1 MSAVSES
8 IAQRVTL
15 GMLVERYGFEVDP
28 PFATNVT
35 ITSLSDAV
43 DTVIPGS
50 LFICTHEQEPDV
62 LHAAQAGAYA
72 ALLPRASKGQI
83 ANADIPLLYG
93 DFDDRVLGDLASGLA
108 GGPSNAMAVFAVT
121 GADEQAVDAGVSQLS
136 EFLHMLGNPV
146 AVITAS
152 GSTSMTRTMNLNYPL
167 GILDMQRALSV
178 CAEDGVAAVIIAMDD
193 RTLAEHALESVNVDV
208 LGTEDV
214 NASASLNEL
223 KTRYAFVAEH
233 DMSMTS
239 STPESDEMAADSPAM
254 YDRVRLGHMSLA
266 IAMVL
271 APSSHL
277 ASVFLVAL
285 TTWFPLSVN
294 LSGGIRGVHKVYIE
308 RAQIMGASPFRIITR
323 VIYTAV
329 LPNIFTG
336 LFMGLCF
343 SMTSLV
349 GAETL
354 GVQAGLGWVINY
366 AQGWNEFDL
375 IFSTIIIF
383 VLMAFV
389 LLTILFKCQK
399 HVMKWSK
406 GAIQW

>member
-121 GADEQAVDAGVSQLS
+121 GADEQA
-136 EFLHMLGNPV
+136 
-146 AVITAS
+146 
-152 GSTSMTRTMNLNYPL
+152 
-167 GILDMQRALSV
+167 
-178 CAEDGVAAVIIAMDD
+178 MDD

-271 APSSHL
+271 AAGVRKNNIRSALH
-277 ASVFLVAL
+277 VAN
-285 TTWFPLSVN
+285 N
-294 LSGGIRGVHKVYIE
+294 L
-308 RAQIMGASPFRIITR
+308 
-323 VIYTAV
+323 
-329 LPNIFTG
+329 N
-336 LFMGLCF
+336 
-343 SMTSLV
+343 
-349 GAETL
+349 
-354 GVQAGLGWVINY
+354 
-366 AQGWNEFDL
+366 
-375 IFSTIIIF
+375 
-383 VLMAFV
+383 
-389 LLTILFKCQK
+389 
-399 HVMKWSK
+399 
-406 GAIQW
+406 

>member
-43 DTVIPGS
+43 
-50 LFICTHEQEPDV
+50 QEPDV

-271 APSSHL
+271 AAGVRKNNIRSALH
-277 ASVFLVAL
+277 VAN
-285 TTWFPLSVN
+285 N
-294 LSGGIRGVHKVYIE
+294 L
-308 RAQIMGASPFRIITR
+308 
-323 VIYTAV
+323 
-329 LPNIFTG
+329 N
-336 LFMGLCF
+336 
-343 SMTSLV
+343 
-349 GAETL
+349 
-354 GVQAGLGWVINY
+354 
-366 AQGWNEFDL
+366 
-375 IFSTIIIF
+375 
-383 VLMAFV
+383 
-389 LLTILFKCQK
+389 
-399 HVMKWSK
+399 
-406 GAIQW
+406 

>member
-1 MSAVSES
+1 M
-8 IAQRVTL
+8 
-15 GMLVERYGFEVDP
+15 
-28 PFATNVT
+28 
-35 ITSLSDAV
+35 
-43 DTVIPGS
+43 IPGS

-93 DFDDRVLGDLASGLA
+93 DFDDRVLGDLASGLT

-214 NASASLNEL
+214 NASASLDEL

-271 APSSHL
+271 AAGVRKNNIRSALH
-277 ASVFLVAL
+277 VAN
-285 TTWFPLSVN
+285 N
-294 LSGGIRGVHKVYIE
+294 L
-308 RAQIMGASPFRIITR
+308 
-323 VIYTAV
+323 
-329 LPNIFTG
+329 N
-336 LFMGLCF
+336 
-343 SMTSLV
+343 
-349 GAETL
+349 
-354 GVQAGLGWVINY
+354 
-366 AQGWNEFDL
+366 
-375 IFSTIIIF
+375 
-383 VLMAFV
+383 
-389 LLTILFKCQK
+389 
-399 HVMKWSK
+399 
-406 GAIQW
+406 

>member
-93 DFDDRVLGDLASGLA
+93 DFDDRVLGDLASGLT

-121 GADEQAVDAGVSQLS
+121 GVSQLS

-214 NASASLNEL
+214 NASASLDEL

-271 APSSHL
+271 AAGVRKNNIRS
-277 ASVFLVAL
+277 AL
-285 TTWFPLSVN
+285 HVTNN
-294 LSGGIRGVHKVYIE
+294 L
-308 RAQIMGASPFRIITR
+308 
-323 VIYTAV
+323 
-329 LPNIFTG
+329 N
-336 LFMGLCF
+336 
-343 SMTSLV
+343 
-349 GAETL
+349 
-354 GVQAGLGWVINY
+354 
-366 AQGWNEFDL
+366 
-375 IFSTIIIF
+375 
-383 VLMAFV
+383 
-389 LLTILFKCQK
+389 
-399 HVMKWSK
+399 
-406 GAIQW
+406 

>member
-146 AVITAS
+146 ELSS
-152 GSTSMTRTMNLNYPL
+152 GHP
-167 GILDMQRALSV
+167 
-178 CAEDGVAAVIIAMDD
+178 
-193 RTLAEHALESVNVDV
+193 
-208 LGTEDV
+208 
-214 NASASLNEL
+214 
-223 KTRYAFVAEH
+223 RYAARAV
-233 DMSMTS
+233 
-239 STPESDEMAADSPAM
+239 
-254 YDRVRLGHMSLA
+254 RVRRRRC
-266 IAMVL
+266 
-271 APSSHL
+271 
-277 ASVFLVAL
+277 
-285 TTWFPLSVN
+285 
-294 LSGGIRGVHKVYIE
+294 GGRDHRHG
-308 RAQIMGASPFRIITR
+308 
-323 VIYTAV
+323 
-329 LPNIFTG
+329 
-336 LFMGLCF
+336 
-343 SMTSLV
+343 
-349 GAETL
+349 
-354 GVQAGLGWVINY
+354 
-366 AQGWNEFDL
+366 
-375 IFSTIIIF
+375 
-383 VLMAFV
+383 
-389 LLTILFKCQK
+389 
-399 HVMKWSK
+399 
-406 GAIQW
+406 

>member
-83 ANADIPLLYG
+83 AN
-93 DFDDRVLGDLASGLA
+93 
-108 GGPSNAMAVFAVT
+108 
-121 GADEQAVDAGVSQLS
+121 
-136 EFLHMLGNPV
+136 PV

-214 NASASLNEL
+214 NASASLDEL

-271 APSSHL
+271 AAGVRKNNIRSALH
-277 ASVFLVAL
+277 VAN
-285 TTWFPLSVN
+285 N
-294 LSGGIRGVHKVYIE
+294 L
-308 RAQIMGASPFRIITR
+308 
-323 VIYTAV
+323 
-329 LPNIFTG
+329 N
-336 LFMGLCF
+336 
-343 SMTSLV
+343 
-349 GAETL
+349 
-354 GVQAGLGWVINY
+354 
-366 AQGWNEFDL
+366 
-375 IFSTIIIF
+375 
-383 VLMAFV
+383 
-389 LLTILFKCQK
+389 
-399 HVMKWSK
+399 
-406 GAIQW
+406 

>member
-93 DFDDRVLGDLASGLA
+93 DCDLASGLA

-271 APSSHL
+271 AAGVRKNNIRSALHL
-277 ASVFLVAL
+277 AN
-285 TTWFPLSVN
+285 N
-294 LSGGIRGVHKVYIE
+294 L
-308 RAQIMGASPFRIITR
+308 
-323 VIYTAV
+323 
-329 LPNIFTG
+329 N
-336 LFMGLCF
+336 
-343 SMTSLV
+343 
-349 GAETL
+349 
-354 GVQAGLGWVINY
+354 
-366 AQGWNEFDL
+366 
-375 IFSTIIIF
+375 
-383 VLMAFV
+383 
-389 LLTILFKCQK
+389 
-399 HVMKWSK
+399 
-406 GAIQW
+406 

>member
-146 AVITAS
+146 GVVKSS
-152 GSTSMTRTMNLNYPL
+152 GSTSLERELDLTYPL
-167 GILDMQRALSV
+167 SILDVQQTLSV
-178 CAEDGVAAVIIAMDD
+178 CAEDGAAAMVFALND
-193 RTLAEHALESVNVDV
+193 RTLKSDALTSVNVDV
-208 LGTEDV
+208 IGLDSARDLRQPTPSGTGEDSRAGEGGEAASPSGQWASGEEPAGSAGDARDDLAQARQLGAGFGFEVDEQTHVARADAQSDLLAAQAPF
-214 NASASLNEL
+214 ASDRDSIREL
-223 KTRYAFVAEH
+223 
-233 DMSMTS
+233 
-239 STPESDEMAADSPAM
+239 
-254 YDRVRLGHMSLA
+254 SLA
-266 IAMVL
+266 IAMVM
-271 APSSHL
+271 A
-277 ASVFLVAL
+277 A
-285 TTWFPLSVN
+285 
-294 LSGGIRGVHKVYIE
+294 GIRRNNI
-308 RAQIMGASPFRIITR
+308 RSALR
-323 VIYTAV
+323 VSHELAHGEE
-329 LPNIFTG
+329 NK
-336 LFMGLCF
+336 
-343 SMTSLV
+343 
-349 GAETL
+349 A
-354 GVQAGLGWVINY
+354 
-366 AQGWNEFDL
+366 
-375 IFSTIIIF
+375 
-383 VLMAFV
+383 
-389 LLTILFKCQK
+389 
-399 HVMKWSK
+399 
-406 GAIQW
+406 

>member
-62 LHAAQAGAYA
+62 LHAAQ
-72 ALLPRASKGQI
+72 
-83 ANADIPLLYG
+83 
-93 DFDDRVLGDLASGLA
+93 
-108 GGPSNAMAVFAVT
+108 
-121 GADEQAVDAGVSQLS
+121 
-136 EFLHMLGNPV
+136 V

-266 IAMVL
+266 IAMVQAAGVRKNNIRSAL
-271 APSSHL
+271 H
-277 ASVFLVAL
+277 VANN
-285 TTWFPLSVN
+285 FN
-294 LSGGIRGVHKVYIE
+294 
-308 RAQIMGASPFRIITR
+308 
-323 VIYTAV
+323 
-329 LPNIFTG
+329 
-336 LFMGLCF
+336 
-343 SMTSLV
+343 
-349 GAETL
+349 
-354 GVQAGLGWVINY
+354 
-366 AQGWNEFDL
+366 
-375 IFSTIIIF
+375 
-383 VLMAFV
+383 
-389 LLTILFKCQK
+389 
-399 HVMKWSK
+399 
-406 GAIQW
+406 

>member
-72 ALLPRASKGQI
+72 ALLPRASKGRI

-93 DFDDRVLGDLASGLA
+93 DCDDCVLGDLASGLA

-214 NASASLNEL
+214 NASASLDEL

-271 APSSHL
+271 AAGVRKNNIRSALH
-277 ASVFLVAL
+277 VAN
-285 TTWFPLSVN
+285 N
-294 LSGGIRGVHKVYIE
+294 L
-308 RAQIMGASPFRIITR
+308 
-323 VIYTAV
+323 
-329 LPNIFTG
+329 N
-336 LFMGLCF
+336 
-343 SMTSLV
+343 
-349 GAETL
+349 
-354 GVQAGLGWVINY
+354 
-366 AQGWNEFDL
+366 
-375 IFSTIIIF
+375 
-383 VLMAFV
+383 
-389 LLTILFKCQK
+389 
-399 HVMKWSK
+399 
-406 GAIQW
+406 

>member
-178 CAEDGVAAVIIAMDD
+178 CAEDGVAAVIIA
-193 RTLAEHALESVNVDV
+193 
-208 LGTEDV
+208 
-214 NASASLNEL
+214 SLNEL

-266 IAMVL
+266 IAMVQAAGVRKNNIRSAL
-271 APSSHL
+271 H
-277 ASVFLVAL
+277 VANN
-285 TTWFPLSVN
+285 FN
-294 LSGGIRGVHKVYIE
+294 
-308 RAQIMGASPFRIITR
+308 
-323 VIYTAV
+323 
-329 LPNIFTG
+329 
-336 LFMGLCF
+336 
-343 SMTSLV
+343 
-349 GAETL
+349 
-354 GVQAGLGWVINY
+354 
-366 AQGWNEFDL
+366 
-375 IFSTIIIF
+375 
-383 VLMAFV
+383 
-389 LLTILFKCQK
+389 
-399 HVMKWSK
+399 
-406 GAIQW
+406 

>member
-178 CAEDGVAAVIIAMDD
+178 CAEDGVAA
-193 RTLAEHALESVNVDV
+193 RWP
-208 LGTEDV
+208 
-214 NASASLNEL
+214 
-223 KTRYAFVAEH
+223 
-233 DMSMTS
+233 SM
-239 STPESDEMAADSPAM
+239 
-254 YDRVRLGHMSLA
+254 R
-266 IAMVL
+266 
-271 APSSHL
+271 
-277 ASVFLVAL
+277 
-285 TTWFPLSVN
+285 
-294 LSGGIRGVHKVYIE
+294 
-308 RAQIMGASPFRIITR
+308 
-323 VIYTAV
+323 
-329 LPNIFTG
+329 
-336 LFMGLCF
+336 
-343 SMTSLV
+343 
-349 GAETL
+349 
-354 GVQAGLGWVINY
+354 
-366 AQGWNEFDL
+366 WNR
-375 IFSTIIIF
+375 
-383 VLMAFV
+383 
-389 LLTILFKCQK
+389 
-399 HVMKWSK
+399 
-406 GAIQW
+406 

>member
-43 DTVIPGS
+43 DTVDQD
-50 LFICTHEQEPDV
+50 TAAA

-72 ALLPRASKGQI
+72 ALRPRASKGQI

-271 APSSHL
+271 AAGVRKNNIRSALH
-277 ASVFLVAL
+277 VAN
-285 TTWFPLSVN
+285 N
-294 LSGGIRGVHKVYIE
+294 L
-308 RAQIMGASPFRIITR
+308 
-323 VIYTAV
+323 
-329 LPNIFTG
+329 N
-336 LFMGLCF
+336 
-343 SMTSLV
+343 
-349 GAETL
+349 
-354 GVQAGLGWVINY
+354 
-366 AQGWNEFDL
+366 
-375 IFSTIIIF
+375 
-383 VLMAFV
+383 
-389 LLTILFKCQK
+389 
-399 HVMKWSK
+399 
-406 GAIQW
+406 

>member
-1 MSAVSES
+1 MSES

-146 AVITAS
+146 GVVKSS
-152 GSTSMTRTMNLNYPL
+152 GSTSLERELDRPTRCRYSTCS
-167 GILDMQRALSV
+167 RRCRSAR
-178 CAEDGVAAVIIAMDD
+178 
-193 RTLAEHALESVNVDV
+193 RTARRRWCS
-208 LGTEDV
+208 
-214 NASASLNEL
+214 
-223 KTRYAFVAEH
+223 R
-233 DMSMTS
+233 
-239 STPESDEMAADSPAM
+239 ST
-254 YDRVRLGHMSLA
+254 
-266 IAMVL
+266 
-271 APSSHL
+271 
-277 ASVFLVAL
+277 
-285 TTWFPLSVN
+285 T
-294 LSGGIRGVHKVYIE
+294 VHSNPM
-308 RAQIMGASPFRIITR
+308 R
-323 VIYTAV
+323 
-329 LPNIFTG
+329 
-336 LFMGLCF
+336 
-343 SMTSLV
+343 
-349 GAETL
+349 
-354 GVQAGLGWVINY
+354 
-366 AQGWNEFDL
+366 
-375 IFSTIIIF
+375 
-383 VLMAFV
+383 
-389 LLTILFKCQK
+389 
-399 HVMKWSK
+399 
-406 GAIQW
+406 

>member
-1 MSAVSES
+1 MYCMPHRPVPM
-8 IAQRVTL
+8 R
-15 GMLVERYGFEVDP
+15 R
-28 PFATNVT
+28 
-35 ITSLSDAV
+35 
-43 DTVIPGS
+43 
-50 LFICTHEQEPDV
+50 CC
-62 LHAAQAGAYA
+62 HAR
-72 ALLPRASKGQI
+72 PKGRSP
-83 ANADIPLLYG
+83 NADIPLLYG
-93 DFDDRVLGDLASGLA
+93 DFDDRVLGDLPSGLA

-266 IAMVL
+266 IAWYRPP
-271 APSSHL
+271 A
-277 ASVFLVAL
+277 
-285 TTWFPLSVN
+285 
-294 LSGGIRGVHKVYIE
+294 
-308 RAQIMGASPFRIITR
+308 
-323 VIYTAV
+323 
-329 LPNIFTG
+329 
-336 LFMGLCF
+336 
-343 SMTSLV
+343 
-349 GAETL
+349 
-354 GVQAGLGWVINY
+354 
-366 AQGWNEFDL
+366 
-375 IFSTIIIF
+375 
-383 VLMAFV
+383 
-389 LLTILFKCQK
+389 
-399 HVMKWSK
+399 
-406 GAIQW
+406 